1 MAWGDAFS
9 KLEAI
14 VCNLFSVHPKS
25 IKLGQM
31 LLSHDLSCGGVD
43 W

>member
-1 MAWGDAFS
+1 MDFETRF
-9 KLEAI
+9 K
-14 VCNLFSVHPKS
+14 VNNLFSVHPKS